1 MASDAMRLTPG
12 DALIVLD
19 VQRDFC
25 AGGALEVSGADKI
38 VSVVNELI
46 TEAVAAGVPIVASR
60 DWHPPGHASFRDCG
74 GPWPAHCV
82 QDSAGAQFHPDLR
95 LPVRAII
102 VSKGELLERDQLS
115 ALNGTGLA
123 ERLRQLRVRR
133 LLIVGLALDVCVLET
148 ALDAVAEGF
157 DTHVRLSGTR
167 AIAPEGA
174 RDAVEKMRKAGVFVE
189 ESQDEI

>member
-46 TEAVAAGVPIVASR
+46 KEAVAAGVPIVASR

-82 QDSAGAQFHPDLR
+82 QGSVGAQFHPDLR
-95 LPVRAII
+95 LPERAII
-102 VSKGELLERDQLS
+102 VSKGESLERDQLS

-174 RDAVEKMRKAGVFVE
+174 RDAVENMRKACVFVE
-189 ESQDEI
+189 DSQDEI

>member
-1 MASDAMRLTPG
+1 MASEAMRLNPG

-46 TEAVAAGVPIVASR
+46 REAVAAGVPIVASR
-60 DWHPPGHASFRDCG
+60 DWHPAGHASFRDCG

-82 QDSAGAQFHPDLR
+82 QDSAGAKFHPDLR
-95 LPVRAII
+95 LPERAII
-102 VSKGELLERDQLS
+102 VSKGEALERDQLS

-123 ERLRQLRVRR
+123 ERLRQLSVRR
-133 LLIVGLALDVCVLET
+133 VLIVGLALDVCVLET
-148 ALDAVAEGF
+148 ALDAVSEEF
-157 DTHVRLSGTR
+157 ETHVRLSGTR
-167 AIAPEGA
+167 AIAPEGGRA
-174 RDAVEKMRKAGVFVE
+174 AVEKMRKAGVFVE
-189 ESQDEI
+189 DGQDKI

>member
-1 MASDAMRLTPG
+1 MASEAMRLTPG

-46 TEAVAAGVPIVASR
+46 AEAVAAGVPIVASR
-60 DWHPPGHASFRDCG
+60 DWHPTGHASFRDCG

-95 LPVRAII
+95 LPERAII

-123 ERLRQLRVRR
+123 ERLRRLGVRR
-133 LLIVGLALDVCVLET
+133 VLIVGLALDVCVLET
-148 ALDAVAEGF
+148 ALDAVSEEF
-157 DTHVRLSGTR
+157 ETHVRLSGAR
-167 AIAPEGA
+167 AITPEGG